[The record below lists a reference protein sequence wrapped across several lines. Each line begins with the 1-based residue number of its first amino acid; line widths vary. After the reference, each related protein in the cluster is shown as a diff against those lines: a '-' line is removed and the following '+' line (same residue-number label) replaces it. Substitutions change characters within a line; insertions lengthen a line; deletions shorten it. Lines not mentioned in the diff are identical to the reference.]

1 MILQKLKLRVGMLLL
16 GLVSLGASS
25 FAVSYPLNYPYG
37 LAVDS
42 HGNLY
47 VANMNGNQILV
58 YDLDHVQVP
67 AKTIT
72 NNVNGPTGVAFD
84 LNGNLWVTNATS
96 SLVGEYVNGT
106 FVGGITDGV
115 SNPQAIAIDGLN
127 DVLVNNSYQTL
138 SLFTQDSLEKVYG
151 PVYSY
156 TIPSPNSITGLASY
170 KGIVAV
176 GTNTEA
182 FLFGLMP
189 MITGQSTKDLI
200 SPTCFGAAYDSAGL
214 LYCAN
219 EDETLTVGDLNM
231 DATKLANL
239 PFFPLGIA
247 IDNAHGL
254 IYISGGTANK
264 IAVYNMKGVLLTT
277 IE

>member
-1 MILQKLKLRVGMLLL
+1 VILQKLKLRVGMLLL
-16 GLVSLGASS
+16 GVVSLGASS
-25 FAVSYPLNYPYG
+25 FAASYPLNFPYG

-47 VANMNGNQILV
+47 VANMNGNQVLV

-84 LNGNLWVTNATS
+84 LNGDLWITNSANSTVTAFMP
-96 SLVGEYVNGT
+96 NGDLYAS
-106 FVGGITDGV
+106 FYGGV

-127 DVLVNNSYQTL
+127 DVIINNSFQNL
-138 SLFTQDSLEKVYG
+138 SLYPQDPIERYFSPL
-151 PVYSY
+151 Y
-156 TIPSPNSITGLASY
+156 TYTSPNTNFTGLASS
-170 KGIVAV
+170 KGVVAV

-182 FLFGLMP
+182 FLFALSPALQNQMS
-189 MITGQSTKDLI
+189 QVLI
-200 SPTCFGAAYDSAGL
+200 NATCFAAAFDGAGN
-214 LYCAN
+214 LYCGN
-219 EDETLTVGDLNM
+219 QNGTLTMTPVNE
-231 DATKLANL
+231 ATVKLAAL
-239 PFFPLGIA
+239 GFFPVGIA